1 MKTAVTPS
9 RADTRSQE
17 PTEQP
22 IAVEALLAALRA
34 VAEPTRLR
42 ILGLLS
48 SGELTVSELTQIL
61 RQSQPRVSR
70 HLKLL
75 CEAGVLNRFREGT
88 WVFYRLADGDGVGA
102 MARDLLGYLSAA
114 DKAMELDRVRL
125 AEVRAARGAAAAAY
139 FRANAKDWDRIR
151 SLHVPE
157 EQVEERL
164 LAIVGKKPIG
174 DLLDVGTGTGRML
187 ELFAKYAD
195 HAVGI
200 DLSRDMLA
208 LARAN
213 IERKGFANCQV
224 RLGDMYDLALADQS
238 MDLVLFHQ
246 VLHFADDPLA
256 AIRETAR
263 ILRPGGRVVVV
274 DFSPHEFEFLRDEQ
288 AHRRLGFSHDEVK
301 GWFRA
306 ARLEPETVEDLK
318 GKGKKLTVTIWS
330 ARKSKH
336 NREGRTS

>member
-1 MKTAVTPS
+1 MTQGRT
-9 RADTRSQE
+9 DTRNQE
-17 PTEQP
+17 PADQL

-102 MARDLLGYLSAA
+102 MARDLLGYLSFA
-114 DKAMELDRVRL
+114 DKAIELDRERL
-125 AEVRAARGAAAAAY
+125 AAVRAARGEAAAEY
-139 FRANAKDWDRIR
+139 FRANAKDWNRIR

-157 EQVEERL
+157 EQVEDRL
-164 LAIVGKKPIG
+164 LHIVGKKPIG

-187 ELFAKYAD
+187 ELFAPYVD

-208 LARAN
+208 LARTN
-213 IERKGFANCQV
+213 IERKGLANCQV

-238 MDLVLFHQ
+238 VDLVIFHQ
-246 VLHFADDPLA
+246 VLHFADNPLT

-263 ILRPGGRVVVV
+263 ILRPGGRVMVV
-274 DFSPHEFEFLRDEQ
+274 DFAPHEFEFLRDEQ
-288 AHRRLGFSHDEVK
+288 AHRRLGFAHDEVT
-301 GWFRA
+301 GWFHT

-318 GKGKKLTVTIWS
+318 GKGKKLTVTLWS
-330 ARKSKH
+330 ARKPK
-336 NREGRTS
+336 NIREGHSQ